1 MTWLV
6 WKDFRLNRLIFIV
19 AAVLFVLPYVIPAV
33 VTWYQT
39 GTLFPKNAMN
49 LRNGPAVSCFWSLG
63 LLQLTMALAGGNA
76 IACERMDRSAEFL
89 AYLPISRGRI
99 LASKLLVAVGLIAMV
114 WLPNLAVIVSLAGHP
129 AVLVDKRF
137 LVMFGL
143 MATTGLTFFC
153 VAWFFSAILHSPTF
167 SVCLGMLPPLIVGMC
182 IATSMATQF
191 HGSGRTAQIFGW
203 YRDLYLGI
211 CLSLAAICFAGGT
224 FCYLRRV
231 EP

>member
-19 AAVLFVLPYVIPAV
+19 AAVLLVLPFVIPVV

-39 GTLFPKNAMN
+39 GYPFPRNAIN
-49 LRNGPAVSCFWSLG
+49 LRNNLAGSCFWSLG

-89 AYLPISRGRI
+89 AYLPVSRGRI
-99 LASKLLVAVGLIAMV
+99 LASKLLVALGLVAMV
-114 WLPNLAVIVSLAGHP
+114 WLPNLVMIVSIAGHP
-129 AVLVDKRF
+129 AVLVDTRF
-137 LVMFGL
+137 LTMFGL
-143 MATTGLTFFC
+143 MATTGLTLFC
-153 VAWFFSAILHSPTF
+153 VAWFFSAILQSPTF
-167 SVCLGMLPPLIVGMC
+167 SVCLGLLPPIIVGMC
-182 IATSMATQF
+182 VVTSMATQL
-191 HGSGRTAQIFGW
+191 HGSDRTAQTLGW
-203 YRDLYLGI
+203 YRNLYLGT
-211 CLSLAAICFAGGT
+211 CLSLAAVCFVGGT